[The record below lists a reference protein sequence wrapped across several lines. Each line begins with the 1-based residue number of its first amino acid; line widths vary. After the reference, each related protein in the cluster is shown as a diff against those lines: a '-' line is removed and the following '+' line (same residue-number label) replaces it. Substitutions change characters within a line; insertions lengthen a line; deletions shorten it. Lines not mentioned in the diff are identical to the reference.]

1 MTFLEN
7 DLITIHVYEVYDC
20 MYFPTRNLFSLREWS
35 SITVRGDYKTGG
47 GANKLLPLQNG
58 GGGGSFSHPEG
69 GGPQQ
74 LLG

>member
-7 DLITIHVYEVYDC
+7 DLTTIHVYEVCYC

-35 SITVRGDYKTGG
+35 SITVKGGGYKTGG

-58 GGGGSFSHPEG
+58 GGGMF
-69 GGPQQ
+69 
-74 LLG
+74 